1 MADAPALSVVI
12 PCFNEEAA
20 LPQTLARLRAAVEAA
35 GRTYEMLLI
44 DDGSE
49 DATWTIISAQASRDP
64 RIRGVRLSRNFG
76 HQMALTA
83 GLERARGADVLII
96 DADLQ
101 DPPELLGAMLA
112 QRAAGFDIVYGQRRT
127 RAGETWFK
135 LATAKLFYRLIG
147 FLAEVPIPPD
157 TGDFRLMSRR
167 AVDAFLRLP
176 ETSRF
181 IRGMVAWLGF
191 PQAAVPYDRAA
202 RVAGRTKYS
211 LARMLRFSADAVT
224 GFSIKPLRLAT
235 LASAGLL
242 SAALLI
248 TLWAL
253 VTWLYH
259 GTVRGWTSLI
269 VTVLLVGGVQTFILG
284 IIGEYIGRLFIEA
297 KHRPLYLVRDDTGAG
312 GNP

>member
-1 MADAPALSVVI
+1 MVEMPAISIVV
-12 PCFNEEAA
+12 PCYNEEAV
-20 LPQTLARLRAAVEAA
+20 LPQALARLEAA
-35 GRTYEMLLI
+35 AAATGRSYELLLV
-44 DDGSE
+44 DDGSTDRTWDVITARSGP
-49 DATWTIISAQASRDP
+49 DA
-64 RIRGVRLSRNFG
+64 RIRGIRLSRNFG

-101 DPPELLGAMLA
+101 DPPELLGPMLA
-112 QRAAGFDIVYGQRRT
+112 KRAEGFDIVYGQRRS

-135 LATAKLFYRLIG
+135 LATAKLFYRFIG
-147 FLAEVPIPPD
+147 FLAEVRIPPD

-181 IRGMVAWLGF
+181 IRGMVAWLGY

-202 RVAGRTKYS
+202 RAAGATKYS
-211 LARMLRFSADAVT
+211 LAKMLRFSADAVT
-224 GFSIKPLRLAT
+224 GFSIKPLRVAT
-235 LASAGLL
+235 LASLALL
-242 SAALLI
+242 GAALAITVWALI
-248 TLWAL
+248 TWFC
-253 VTWLYH
+253 H

-269 VTVLLVGGVQTFILG
+269 VTVLLVGGAQTFVLG

-297 KHRPLYLVRDDTGAG
+297 KHRPLYLVRDDTGADRT
-312 GNP
+312 